1 MLRAFKDKTKKPKLN
16 PFQKFSLFFYDN
28 FRTGFII
35 WIIVLGFGALSY
47 TTLMTRKGFPSVN
60 IPLSTISGVYVVGDK
75 DKVDT
80 DLAKPISEKLKTING
95 VKSTDVRAFDNNFF
109 ALVEYN
115 ENVDLPR
122 VSSEVQNS
130 VNNLNLP
137 DSAKVEFKVLDVAKY
152 NQAYDIIVS
161 VYDKNGSVITEDQAN
176 TISRSLSSV
185 ADVSKTEV
193 LPQFKQVVSPV
204 DGSNINQKV
213 AFDRIGTKNDDQ
225 ERAKT
230 YQSYSIGIVGT
241 NKSDDLRLYDDISAK
256 IQEINRS
263 GDLQVTISADYAE
276 GIREQLSS
284 LQGSLLEGL
293 LIVVIISFA
302 LISWRAGLSTAL
314 SMVTVLLATVGV
326 LYLLG
331 YTLNT
336 ITLFGLVLSLSLIV
350 DDTTIIAEAIDA
362 AKHKHRD
369 KRQAIIEAIS
379 KVARASMTGTFVTA
393 LAFTP
398 MLFISGILG
407 SFIKVMPITIITAI
421 ILSLVVSLALIPL
434 LSKKLIL
441 GGKSKNINPVTR
453 AEVKL
458 RDLLVNNILRTQNSF
473 KLKVTMAV
481 LSVAL
486 ALGSVGLAFYT
497 FSTLKFDIFPA
508 AKDGNELTMTI
519 RFDEGTSIAKA
530 EQITDEVN
538 DRLSKSLDGYSRR
551 ISYTNNA
558 DNRQAVAVITLTPYQ
573 DRYLSY
579 QQLKDSA
586 NAVIGTIDGAKV
598 KVDLLAAG
606 PPKDDEPLSIRI
618 TSEDSTKAMVLAND
632 IVKSID
638 NHELTRVNGT
648 SAKIIEPNI
657 VNQLST
663 TRYDS
668 AKVVEVKAK
677 FDADDVSQLVQLAQ
691 TDIKKEFPED
701 RVSSYGLDRNALK
714 FDFGSESENQESFG
728 SMLKAF
734 PILLIIMYILMLL
747 QFRSFI
753 QPLLIFL
760 AIPFSWLGVALGLKL
775 SDNPIS
781 FFVLVGF
788 FALIGIAVN
797 NTILLTDYANRE
809 IKNGK
814 SHVEAIAEAL
824 KNRFR
829 PLLTTS
835 ITSVAALIPLTLK
848 DPFWESLAIT
858 LMAGLISSTI
868 LVLITFPYFWLLTE
882 YARTKVML
890 LFGKK

>member
-1 MLRAFKDKTKKPKLN
+1 MLRALKDKLRKPKLN

-28 FRTGFII
+28 FRIGFVI

-60 IPLSTISGVYVVGDK
+60 VPLSTISGVYVVGDK
-75 DKVDT
+75 DKVDA
-80 DLAKPISEKLKTING
+80 DLTKPISEKLKTIDG

-109 ALVEYN
+109 ALVEYD
-115 ENVDLPR
+115 EGVDLPR

-130 VNNLNLP
+130 VNNLALP
-137 DSAKVEFKVLDVAKY
+137 DSAKIEFKVLDVTKF
-152 NQAYDIIVS
+152 NQAYDIVVS
-161 VYDKNGSVITEDQAN
+161 VYDKNGQTVTEEQAN
-176 TISRSLSSV
+176 AISKSLSSV
-185 ADVSKTEV
+185 SEV
-193 LPQFKQVVSPV
+193 AKAEVIPQFKQVNSPIN
-204 DGSNINQKV
+204 GTTINQKV
-213 AFDRIGTKNDDQ
+213 AFDRVGKLAENQ
-225 ERAKT
+225 ERAKV

-241 NKSDDLRLYDDISAK
+241 SKADDLKLYEDINLK
-256 IQEINRS
+256 IQEINKS
-263 GDLQVTISADYAE
+263 GDIQAVVSADYAE

-362 AKHKHRD
+362 AKHRHRD

-379 KVARASMTGTFVTA
+379 KVARASATGTFVTA
-393 LAFTP
+393 LAFAP
-398 MLFISGILG
+398 MLFITGLLG
-407 SFIKVMPITIITAI
+407 SFIKVMPVTIITAI
-421 ILSLVVSLALIPL
+421 ILSLIVSLALIPL
-434 LSKKLIL
+434 LSKNLIL
-441 GGKSKNINPVTR
+441 AGKSKNINPITR
-453 AEVKL
+453 FEVKV
-458 RDLLVNNILRTQNSF
+458 RDWLVNNILKTRNSF
-473 KLKVTMAV
+473 KRKLTMAV
-481 LSVAL
+481 FSVAL
-486 ALGSVGLAFYT
+486 AVGSVGSAFYI

-519 RFDEGTSIAKA
+519 KFEEGTPIAKA
-530 EQITDEVN
+530 EKITDEVN
-538 DRLSKSLDGYSRR
+538 DRLAKSLNGYVRK

-558 DNRQAVAVITLTPYQ
+558 DNRHAAAVITLTPYQ
-573 DRYLSY
+573 DRYLDY
-579 QQLKDSA
+579 MQLRDSA

-618 TSEDSTKAMVLAND
+618 NSEDSAKAMVLAND
-632 IVKSID
+632 IVKSIN

-648 SAKIIEPNI
+648 TAKIIEPNI
-657 VNQLST
+657 VNELST

-691 TDIKKEFPED
+691 SDIKKEFPD
-701 RVSSYGLDRNALK
+701 NRVQSYGLSKDAVK
-714 FDFGSESENQESFG
+714 FDFGSESDNQESFS
-728 SMLKAF
+728 SMVKAF
-734 PILLIIMYILMLL
+734 PILLIAMYILMLL

-753 QPLLIFL
+753 QPLLVFL

-809 IKNGK
+809 ISNGK
-814 SHVEAIAEAL
+814 THVEAIAEAL

-835 ITSVAALIPLTLK
+835 VTSVAALIPLTLT

-868 LVLITFPYFWLLTE
+868 LVVITFPYFWLMTE
-882 YARTKVML
+882 LARTKVMSM
-890 LFGKK
+890 FGSK